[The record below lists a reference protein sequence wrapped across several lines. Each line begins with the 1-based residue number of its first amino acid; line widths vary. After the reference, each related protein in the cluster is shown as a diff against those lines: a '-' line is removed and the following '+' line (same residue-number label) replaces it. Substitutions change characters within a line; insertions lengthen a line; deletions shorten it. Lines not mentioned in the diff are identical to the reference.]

1 MNWKKWLGISDYNH
15 YDYTEPIEVQHKFEL
30 EHYPTAGK
38 YYIRVKLIEIYT
50 TGEVVTSDEGYIVS
64 SVKGVYTKDDENDPW
79 VDYVNVKTL
88 QEYSC
93 RQAAF
98 LSRFSRLPDSN

>member
-1 MNWKKWLGISDYNH
+1 MKLNEM
-15 YDYTEPIEVQHKFEL
+15 YTS
-30 EHYPTAGK
+30 Y
-38 YYIRVKLIEIYT
+38 
-50 TGEVVTSDEGYIVS
+50 EGNVFKI
-64 SVKGVYTKDDENDPW
+64 KGVYTKDDENDPW